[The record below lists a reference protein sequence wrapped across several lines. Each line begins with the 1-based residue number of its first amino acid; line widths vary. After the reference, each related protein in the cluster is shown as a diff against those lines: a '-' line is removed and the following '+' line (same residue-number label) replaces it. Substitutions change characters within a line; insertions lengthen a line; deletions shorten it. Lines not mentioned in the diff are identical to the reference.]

1 MKNISY
7 NLIFQY
13 FLALANSKGEVIT
26 NLKIQKLLYYAQS
39 WYLANFKEPLFEE
52 DFQAWVHG
60 PVISSLY
67 TKLKSKGYYAGT
79 PIRSR
84 FSLENVENKLDEID
98 KNIKPF
104 LEEIARVYFP
114 FGAYQLELMTHKED
128 PWIITRGE
136 MSPDEKCSS
145 IIPKDLIQSYYGQK
159 IQNTKS

>member
-7 NLIFQY
+7 NLILQY

-39 WYLANFKEPLFEE
+39 WYLANFKKPLFEE

-60 PVISSLY
+60 PVIPCLY
-67 TKLKSKGYYAGT
+67 KKLKIRGYYASI
-79 PIRSR
+79 PIKSR
-84 FSLENVENKLDEID
+84 FLLESVESKLDGVD

-114 FGAYQLELMTHKED
+114 IGAYQLELMTHKED
-128 PWIITRGE
+128 PWIITRSGIG
-136 MSPDEKCSS
+136 PDEKCSS
-145 IIPKDLIQSYYGQK
+145 IIPKDLMQSYYGQK